1 MEDQAQKFIERKR
14 KKKFRK
20 KVTIIL
26 LLLIGVTI
34 GIIFKAPFFDIE
46 NILVSGNIVLDSKKI
61 INQKEI
67 IGQNIFLLD
76 QKKLEENILNNSYIK
91 SVTIKKKIPNGLDV
105 KIEERKMIYKIKEGE
120 KYYILN
126 KSLVLMEIKE
136 EVSGLSLI
144 ELKGIKLDNK
154 IIGQPVVKDESKIK
168 ITEILADNNILNKDK
183 SIDSLEINNINN
195 IILNKGE
202 IKIMLGDVE
211 KLEDKYKKAMNILNS
226 TDINIQSG
234 YIDVSFNGNPVIK
247 KDDTKEDV
255 KKEIKE

>member
-20 KVTIIL
+20 KVTIIVL
-26 LLLIGVTI
+26 LLTGVTL

-46 NILVSGNIVLDSKKI
+46 NISVSGNIVLDSKKI

-76 QKKLEENILNNSYIK
+76 QKKLEEKISNDSYIK
-91 SVTIKKKIPNGLDV
+91 SVTIKKKIPNGLDI
-105 KIEERKMIYKIKEGE
+105 KIEERKMIYKIKEDE

-136 EVSGLSLI
+136 DVSGLSLI

-154 IIGQPVVKDESKIK
+154 TIGQPVVKDENKIE

-183 SIDSLEINNINN
+183 SIDSLEINSINN

-226 TDINIQSG
+226 KDINIESG

-247 KDDTKEDV
+247 KDD
-255 KKEIKE
+255 IKEEVKE